1 MALPSTYT
9 RVALAN
15 RPKDFINSDT
25 FSTEVNRLEDLKPS
39 DTHVVVRVDYISLDP
54 AMRGWINERGSYV
67 SAVKIGETMR
77 AFGFGTVVKVKDGKA
92 GGLKVGDVVKGQ
104 MGWAEYRLLRES
116 ELEKL
121 R

>member
-1 MALPSTYT
+1 MALPTTYS

-15 RPKDFINSDT
+15 RPKTFIEPDT
-25 FSTEVNRLEDLKPS
+25 FAIETQRLEDLQPS

-77 AFGFGTVVKVKDGKA
+77 AFGFGTVVKVKDGKT
-92 GGLKVGDVVKGQ
+92 GGLKVGDTVKGQ

-121 R
+121 T

>member
-1 MALPSTYT
+1 M
-9 RVALAN
+9 ALAN
-15 RPKDFINSDT
+15 RPKTFIEPDT
-25 FSTEVNRLEDLKPS
+25 FAIETQRLDDLKPS

-54 AMRGWINERGSYV
+54 AMCGWINERGSYV

-77 AFGFGTVVKVKDGKA
+77 AFGFGTVVKVKDGKT
-92 GGLKVGDVVKGQ
+92 GGLKVGDTVKGQ